1 MGKIII
7 VGGQMENKGAQAMTF
22 TVINEIRKRYPGKEI
37 YVNCQDPDKNYN
49 FNLLRIGRKL
59 KLEMIGGLYG
69 MLGKVLPKASNV
81 NVNRQEMEALLGD
94 TDLMIDISGFAL
106 SSQFSFRHSLNYM
119 ANIMLAKKYN
129 VPMVLMSQSFGPFD
143 YKGIDK
149 LIIPPLIRKHISY
162 PKRIYA
168 REFEGQ
174 RYMSQYTKD
183 NLHKSVDIVLQ
194 GSEFNIDHLFRPGT
208 YQTGAGV
215 AVKPDSVA
223 IIPNVKTMKYGTREE
238 MLSLYQ
244 KMVDQLLLKGK
255 HIYLLRHSTEDLEIC
270 KEIKGRYPEQERV
283 VLLEKEYDCIEIHH
297 ILNQFDF
304 IVGSRYHSIIHA
316 YKNGIPVLALGWA
329 TKYKELL
336 GIFGQSDYIFD
347 VRNLEH
353 AERSIGLALTQM
365 IDRRDEEAAKIRAK
379 MEELQEV
386 NIFHEVLGDLP
397 VDALTHAAP
406 VEPVQEQA
414 QGEPAAQAAGA

>member
-1 MGKIII
+1 MGKILI

-22 TVINEIRKRYPGKEI
+22 TVINEIRNRFPGKEI
-37 YVNCQDPDKNYN
+37 IVNCQDKDKNYN
-49 FNLLRIGRKL
+49 FHLLRIGKKL

-69 MLGKVLPKASNV
+69 FLGKLMPKASNV
-81 NVNRQEMEALLGD
+81 NVNREEMEAMLKD

-129 VPMVLMSQSFGPFD
+129 VPMVLMSQSFGPFN

-149 LIIPPLIRKHISY
+149 MIIPSLIRKHISY

-174 RYMSQYTKD
+174 RYMSQYTRD

-194 GSEFNIDHLFRPGT
+194 GSEFNIDHLFKPGS
-208 YQTGAGV
+208 YQMSEPVQVQDG
-215 AVKPDSVA
+215 SVA
-223 IIPNVKTMKYGTREE
+223 IIPNVKTMKYGSREE
-238 MLSLYQ
+238 MINLYQ

-270 KEIKGRYPEQERV
+270 KEIKQRYPEQSRV

-304 IVGSRYHSIIHA
+304 IIGSRYHSIIHA

-347 VRNLEH
+347 VRDLAH
-353 AERSIGLALTQM
+353 AERTILMAIDQM
-365 IDRRDEEAAKIRAK
+365 IDHREEEAAKIRAK
-379 MEELQEV
+379 MDELSEV
-386 NIFHEVLGDLP
+386 NIFNEVFNDLP
-397 VDALTHAAP
+397 VDAMAHVTAA
-406 VEPVQEQA
+406 ETA
-414 QGEPAAQAAGA
+414 GKMQGEPAPQAAGA